1 MLLTLLSTVVGA
13 ATNLLPSIM
22 NYFERKQ
29 KQAYEKEMLAL
40 QMEAAKQNV
49 QLNIQLENVKA
60 DNAEG
65 QSVRDHDASLDGGSF
80 INALRASVRPVVT
93 YLFFF
98 LFCAVKICAVVVMM
112 QKGITVEKALPVI
125 WDGETMALFGA
136 IIGFWFGSRT
146 IQNFRGTSA
155 GPQIVSDNISTVKKK
170 S

>member
-22 NYFERKQ
+22 NYFEKKQ
-29 KQAYEKEMLAL
+29 SQAHEKDMVAL

-65 QSVRDHDASLDGGSF
+65 QSVRDHDSSIDGGRF
-80 INALRASVRPVVT
+80 INSLRASVRPVVT
-93 YLFFF
+93 YIFFI
-98 LFCAVKICAVVVMM
+98 LFCAIKICAVVVMM
-112 QKGITVEKALPVI
+112 RNGIPIEKALPVI
-125 WDGETMALFGA
+125 WDSETMALFGA

-146 IQNFRGTSA
+146 IQNFRATP
-155 GPQIVSDNISTVKKK
+155 GPVMKSVEKIGKK
-170 S
+170 

>member
-22 NYFERKQ
+22 NYFETKQ
-29 KQAYEKEMLAL
+29 KQNHEKELLTL

-65 QSVRDHDASLDGGSF
+65 QSVRDHDARLDGGSF

-93 YLFFF
+93 YLFFI
-98 LFCAVKICAVVVMM
+98 LFCAIKACAVVIMM
-112 QKGITVEKALPVI
+112 QKGITVEQALPVI
-125 WDGETMALFGA
+125 WDSETMALFGA

-146 IQNFRGTSA
+146 IQNFRAPAA
-155 GPQIVSDNISTVKKK
+155 GPEIIADTVSVKKRK
-170 S
+170 